1 VLDPP
6 HRALLL
12 LMSLALSLAACGSE
26 SRPNPLIWEM
36 DWNEIVAVIP
46 EQDSL
51 GSPPDQ
57 DTCQTTLAAIREQ
70 TTGLLPS
77 PSVPIDDLANEW
89 IMIAEA
95 AFFGCPPEG
104 QDIGSFDDAY
114 TELSHIE
121 QSITSALE
129 D

>member
-1 VLDPP
+1 VLDRP

-12 LMSLALSLAACGSE
+12 LMSLFLAACGSE

-36 DWNEIVAVIP
+36 DWNEMVAVIP
-46 EQDSL
+46 EQESL

-57 DTCQTTLAAIREQ
+57 DTCQTTLAAVREQ
-70 TTGLLPS
+70 SSGLVPS
-77 PSVPIDDLANEW
+77 PSVTIDDLANEW
-89 IMIAEA
+89 ITIAEA

-114 TELSHIE
+114 TELSRIE
-121 QSITSALE
+121 QSVMSALE